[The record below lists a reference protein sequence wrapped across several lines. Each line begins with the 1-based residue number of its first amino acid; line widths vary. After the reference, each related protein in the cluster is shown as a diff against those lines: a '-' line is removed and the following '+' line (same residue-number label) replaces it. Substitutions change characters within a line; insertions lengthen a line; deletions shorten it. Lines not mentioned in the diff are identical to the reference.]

1 MKRLKRFIILT
12 VGMLV
17 WTDNWTTEEAFWRR
31 VENVFKN
38 LTLRTYTEILIWVV
52 SISMK
57 MSTMKFLL
65 ILFRKQSKDS
75 LYYYSIWIP
84 VKNIFTHLTL
94 KIVFHICLE
103 VPSIHLFSFSWSGSW
118 GATQPQYLQ
127 SVEPSENS
135 NRHENRIKIC
145 NCLKDT
151 FQVSPLDI

>member
-1 MKRLKRFIILT
+1 MKSNWMKRLKRFIILT

-38 LTLRTYTEILIWVV
+38 LTMRTYTEILIWVV

-94 KIVFHICLE
+94 KIVSHICLE
-103 VPSIHLFSFSWSGSW
+103 VPSIH
-118 GATQPQYLQ
+118 
-127 SVEPSENS
+127 PSIFFLLIRFMGCHS
-135 NRHENRIKIC
+135 TPVFTVCGTFWK
-145 NCLKDT
+145 LKQT
-151 FQVSPLDI
+151 WEQNQNL